1 MFFNLRCLSVTWI
14 VLGSLEFSLNCPSSP
29 LLVIKVSIFSYRSH
43 FTQVTYRSQL
53 QYWLVANLSQTIFP
67 RSKTTIGIIIKVRR
81 RFWPD
86 IYVSAGYLC
95 IVICTLRDLWNQ
107 WTLQISCG
115 DLLRLKHSKVLFS
128 YKYVLSFPFLR
139 IYQSRSLQLKH
150 EKMHV
155 YHLEPSCMS
164 EQAQRKS
171 FLWKHSGQYQAC
183 EIPSCCPPLSFTTF
197 V

>member
-1 MFFNLRCLSVTWI
+1 MFFFYLRCLSVTWI
-14 VLGSLEFSLNCPSSP
+14 VLGSLEFSLDCPSSP
-29 LLVIKVSIFSYRSH
+29 LLVIKVSIFSYRSY
-43 FTQVTYRSQL
+43 FTQVTYTSQL

-67 RSKTTIGIIIKVRR
+67 RSKITIGIIIKVRR

-86 IYVSAGYLC
+86 IYVSAGCLC

-107 WTLQISCG
+107 WTLKICCG
-115 DLLRLKHSKVLFS
+115 ELLRLKHSKVLFS

-155 YHLEPSCMS
+155 
-164 EQAQRKS
+164 S
-171 FLWKHSGQYQAC
+171 FRAILHEWTGSKKIILV
-183 EIPSCCPPLSFTTF
+183 ET
-197 V
+197 